1 MLISILVIFILVN
14 ELLCLL
20 LYILFS
26 ISSESVLR
34 TTHNCIESVIHV
46 SFDSSH
52 IGKFLQKR
60 DKLRL
65 VFGFRDLVVRQ

>member
-1 MLISILVIFILVN
+1 MLISVLIILILVN
-14 ELLCLL
+14 ELLCLF
-20 LYILFS
+20 LYILFF

-34 TTHNCIESVIHV
+34 TTHNCIESIIHV

-52 IGKFLQKR
+52 IGKFLQER